1 MNNKITVLSKFM
13 SILLVGPTTVF
24 VTTIVG
30 HNNNVGYDDNVVS
43 KVTLFNCCLY
53 WIIYI
58 LNVFSM
64 NSLYA
69 RFGCDYITEQMLNE
83 RGLEYGIAGKFIG
96 NCLLRHATSNP
107 RASVCL
113 SVSSSNVSSQGRAC
127 VRICVWDVTTWK
139 IYRWQEI
146 LLYIIFDI
154 SSLHRS
160 FGIVSWNALI

>member
-1 MNNKITVLSKFM
+1 M
-13 SILLVGPTTVF
+13 
-24 VTTIVG
+24 TTIVG
-30 HNNNVGYDDNVVS
+30 NNNSDGYDDNVVN
-43 KVTLFNCCLY
+43 KWTLFNCYLY

-64 NSLYA
+64 TSLYA
-69 RFGCDYITEQMLNE
+69 RFSCDSITEQMLSE

-146 LLYIIFDI
+146 LLYMIFDI
-154 SSLHRS
+154 YSLHRS
-160 FGIVSWNALI
+160 FIIVSWNSWI